1 MKLARLWQPRNPA
14 FWLMIA
20 VNLLS
25 TLLAWVV
32 RTYSLGMLASLL
44 ITVFAIGNVA
54 IGLRL
59 MWLLLRYTP
68 AERSGD
74 NRKATGECRP
84 DSAR

>member
-1 MKLARLWQPRNPA
+1 MKLSRLWQPRNPA

-32 RTYSLGMLASLL
+32 RSYTLGTPAAIL
-44 ITVFAIGNVA
+44 IAVFAIGNVV

-59 MWLLLRYTP
+59 IWLLLRDPTP
-68 AERSGD
+68 EETPP
-74 NRKATGECRP
+74 AT
-84 DSAR
+84 

>member
-32 RTYSLGMLASLL
+32 RSYTLGMPAAIL
-44 ITVFAIGNVA
+44 IAVFAIGNVV

-59 MWLLLRYTP
+59 MWLLLRDPTP
-68 AERSGD
+68 EETPP
-74 NRKATGECRP
+74 AT
-84 DSAR
+84 

>member
-32 RTYSLGMLASLL
+32 RSYPLGALASLL
-44 ITVFAIGNVA
+44 VAAFAIGNVA
-54 IGLRL
+54 LGLRL
-59 MWLLLRYTP
+59 MWLLLRDEPPLT
-68 AERSGD
+68 
-74 NRKATGECRP
+74 
-84 DSAR
+84 